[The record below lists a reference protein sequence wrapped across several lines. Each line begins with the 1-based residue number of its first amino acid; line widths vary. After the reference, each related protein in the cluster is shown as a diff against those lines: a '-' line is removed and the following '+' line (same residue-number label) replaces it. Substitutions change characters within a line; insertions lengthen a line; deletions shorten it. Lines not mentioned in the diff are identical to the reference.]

1 MSSYSNLYKYVEC
14 CDGCGATGAT
24 CASQQALITSLTTR
38 TSTLEALITSLTTRT
53 STLEAF
59 ITSQQALITSLTN
72 RILALETTKIIKH

>member
-38 TSTLEALITSLTTRT
+38 TSTLEASLTTCT

>member
-24 CASQQALITSLTTR
+24 CASQQALITSLTTC
-38 TSTLEALITSLTTRT
+38 T

-59 ITSQQALITSLTN
+59 ITSLTN
-72 RILALETTKIIKH
+72 HILALETTKIIKH